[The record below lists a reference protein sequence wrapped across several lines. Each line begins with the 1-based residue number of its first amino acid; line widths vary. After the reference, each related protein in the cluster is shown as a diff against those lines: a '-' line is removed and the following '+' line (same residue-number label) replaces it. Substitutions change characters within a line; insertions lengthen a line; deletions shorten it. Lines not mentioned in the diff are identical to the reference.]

1 MCESLEALELATQLI
16 QAVSGALRELWYG
29 RRSVCCHF
37 MLSIV
42 RKIVREDVRCGCFKL
57 KINCVV
63 IESECTWRR
72 LVKWLY
78 REEDLAI
85 RHICRRLMCI
95 AQQGIPSKVTINEVR
110 NVF

>member
-1 MCESLEALELATQLI
+1 MCEPLEALELATQLI
-16 QAVSGALRELWYG
+16 QAVLGTLRELWYG

-63 IESECTWRR
+63 IASECTWRR
-72 LVKWLY
+72 LVMWVY
-78 REEDLAI
+78 QEEDLAI
-85 RHICRRLMCI
+85 RHIRRRLMCR
-95 AQQGIPSKVTINEVR
+95 GERGWLDHFWFSTFFFK
-110 NVF
+110 F